1 MNNNFNMF
9 KQNEIKQENSATE
22 TTAFS
27 KKFINKYEYL
37 KNKKHF
43 KKSKKSKLIS
53 LLIIV
58 LEIAFILVAF
68 ILSLINAV
76 KVVMKRTDPDTNEKI
91 DFKSNLATN
100 YTTKKEVGQLK
111 EKNLN
116 KKK

>member
-9 KQNEIKQENSATE
+9 NQNGIKQGNSASE

-27 KKFINKYEYL
+27 TKFINKYEYL

-43 KKSKKSKLIS
+43 KKNKKSKLIS

-58 LEIAFILVAF
+58 LEITFILVAF
-68 ILSLINAV
+68 ILSLKNAV
-76 KVVMKRTDPDTNEKI
+76 KVVMKRTDPDSNEKI
-91 DFKSNLATN
+91 DFKSNLSTN
-100 YTTKKEVGQLK
+100 YTKKKEVGKLK
-111 EKNLN
+111 EKNLI